1 MGATSPSPVPSRPW
15 AAPTIQPMGDFMLK
29 LYGMTGSGN
38 CYKPALLMRQLGVPF
53 DWVEVSTLKGETRT
67 PEFLARNPNGKVPLL
82 EITDSGET
90 RSLAESNAML
100 CYLAE
105 GTHLLPDDRWPR
117 AQVMQWLFFE
127 QYSHE
132 PYIATVRFWVHYLH
146 KQDEWQDKIAEATKK
161 GYAALGVMEQ
171 QLVRSEFLVDGR
183 YTIADIALY
192 AYTHVAHQGGYSL
205 ERYPAIRQWLAR
217 VERQPNFVPMGAG

>member
-1 MGATSPSPVPSRPW
+1 MSPQDYRL
-15 AAPTIQPMGDFMLK
+15 T

-38 CYKPALLMRQLGVPF
+38 CYKPALLMRQLGLPF
-53 DWVEVSTLKGETRT
+53 EWVEVSTLKGETRT

-82 EITDSGET
+82 EITDGGQT
-90 RSLAESNAML
+90 RALAESNAML

-105 GTHLLPDDRWPR
+105 GTAFMPEDRWPR

-132 PYIATVRFWVHYLH
+132 PYIATVRFWVKYLH
-146 KQDEWQDKIAEATKK
+146 KQDEWREKIAEATKK
-161 GYAALGVMEQ
+161 GYAALGVMER
-171 QLVRSEFLVDGR
+171 QLAQTPFLAGAA

-192 AYTHVAHQGGYSL
+192 AYTHVAHEGGYSL
-205 ERYPAIRQWLAR
+205 ERYPGIRAWLAR
-217 VERQPNFVPMGAG
+217 VEKQPGFVPM